1 MCKKFNPENMSTP
14 NRYLLSLILI
24 ICSIGVN
31 ALPIT
36 TLRFEKFPYND
47 KLPSNS
53 VKKIYNDKEGYM
65 WFGTKDGLCRFDGYR
80 TKIFRSSYINYKKL
94 SSNNIQ
100 CIAEDNQNCLWI
112 GTTEGIDIL
121 DKSDYTITPYNNS
134 MVGRD
139 VNDLFVDKT
148 GNIWVATNSRGIIR
162 IDQKKRSHIYQQNAK
177 LGSIPSNRVSSIY
190 QDSQGR
196 IWVMFWKGGLALYQP
211 NQDNFKTLPPI
222 GNYNNPIRM
231 LEDKNHNYWICT
243 WGDGMFSMDLN
254 SVSNSPFTPVSY
266 IKNGK
271 PFKVSNIIYSIVQ
284 DSKMGYLWIIS
295 FSGLDIL
302 EIKDSHTLNI
312 QDSESMFNEPSNKLF
327 HDIIVD
333 RRGNLWLGSVG
344 DGIYKLDYSKSSFQN
359 NSLVSLTKRIGYSP
373 NVYHACEVTNDRV
386 YLVLDR
392 LGLFT
397 LDLRTNILS
406 QSSNP
411 PFQGI
416 QNIQVIY
423 HIKSKHEIWITK
435 EEGNEI
441 YIAQYKPNGSL
452 YNIKSIIIDRANH
465 SAVNNLLEDSHG
477 NVWIGFNQG
486 VYKRSADGKT
496 SLINNKIANVTSIAE
511 DTRGNI
517 WVGTEK
523 QGVFKIQLDINTKR
537 FSRIINFSEK
547 SGNLQSNSIQSVC
560 CGREGGVYI
569 GAREGSLYLYNEDA
583 NKMTD
588 LSNKYGITEDAIQD
602 IVEDNYGLL
611 WISTVKKIIRYNPAN
626 HVSTYYAA
634 SDGVLVSSF
643 SKSAGIRLQNG
654 QIVFGGNKGLCI
666 FSPVATNEQPTSVS
680 KVTITNIDVNNQ
692 SIFDH
697 NNESHFDSQ
706 HNKLILQPED
716 DNLSLEFSA
725 LNYSSAEKIQ
735 YAYRLIGIDKDWVY
749 LGNDRRYVNYANL
762 PAGRYRFEVKAT
774 NENGQWGNQISSL
787 AIVKKAPFY
796 QTWWAYLLY
805 LAIIGGITYFILKNI
820 THRIRLRNELK
831 ISHIEKE
838 KSEELAQIKLRYFTN
853 ISHELLTPLTIIML
867 LIENLQ
873 KKNNG
878 DSSQFEIMKDNIIRL
893 KRLIQQILVF
903 RKTESGNMKLKI
915 RHNDVVAFV
924 NNICQ
929 SNFRP
934 LINEKEI
941 DFSIN
946 VEHESYMAYFDPDKL
961 DKVIYNL
968 LSNAFKHTP
977 KKGSIAV
984 KMSFFPRQD
993 NVFMRLS
1000 VSDTGNGIAEQDI
1013 PHIFKR
1019 FYISSTSDQS
1029 QSHGIGLALTYDL
1042 LQLHKGS
1049 IEVKSQLGEGAVF
1062 TFEIPVTMGCYT
1074 KEELWAEDDKPE
1086 ETVSIPDIVSIGS
1099 TIEIQ
1104 EEPEDKQDFTILVVE
1119 DNQELN
1125 NLIVNYFSNRYT
1137 VLNAKNGV
1145 QALEIVTKNE
1155 IDLVISDVMMPEMDG
1170 LTLCKILKNEVA
1182 TSHIDVL
1189 MLTAKNSTE
1198 DRIDCYNAGAD
1209 AYIAKPFE
1217 MAVLN
1222 ARTRNLIQKRV
1233 QRTTDFKNN
1242 KNINISAMEYGSI
1255 DELFLSQAVLKV
1267 EEKLSDDTFDFD
1279 QFAIDMVTSK
1289 STLYRKLKSLTDLS
1303 PVEFIRNI
1311 RLKHAANMLENN
1323 TGNIADIAFS
1333 VGFSDPKHFSKSF
1346 KIEFGL
1352 TPSEYQKSKKTQK

>member
-1 MCKKFNPENMSTP
+1 MNKKFNPENMSTP

-24 ICSIGVN
+24 ICSVGVN
-31 ALPIT
+31 ALPVT

-47 KLPSNS
+47 KLPSSS

-80 TKIFRSSYINYKKL
+80 TKIFRSSYINHKKL

-121 DKSDYTITPYNNS
+121 DKSNYTITPYNNS
-134 MVGRD
+134 IIGRD
-139 VNDLFVDKT
+139 VNDLYVDKAS
-148 GNIWVATNSRGIIR
+148 NIWVATNSRGVIR
-162 IDQKKRSHIYQQNAK
+162 IDCKKRSHIYQHNEK
-177 LGSIPSNRVSSIY
+177 HGSIPSNRVSSIY
-190 QDSQGR
+190 QDTQGR
-196 IWVMFWKGGLALYQP
+196 IWVMFWKGGIALYQP
-211 NQDNFKTLPPI
+211 NQDNFKTFPPI
-222 GNYNNPIRM
+222 GNTNNPIRM
-231 LEDKNHNYWICT
+231 LEDRNHNYWICT

-254 SVSNSPFTPVSY
+254 KISGNPFTPVSFT
-266 IKNGK
+266 KNGK
-271 PFKVSNIIYSIVQ
+271 PAKMSNIIYSIVQ
-284 DSKMGYLWIIS
+284 DSKKGYLWIIS

-302 EIKDSHTLNI
+302 EKKDSHTLNI
-312 QDSESMFNEPSNKLF
+312 QDSESLFNEPSNNLF

-333 RRGNLWLGSVG
+333 RRGDLWLGSVG
-344 DGIYKLDYSKSSFQN
+344 DGIYKLDYSKSSFQY
-359 NSLVSLTKRIGYSP
+359 NSLVSLTKKIGYSP
-373 NVYHACEVTNDRV
+373 NVYHACETSNSRV

-392 LGLFT
+392 LGLYI
-397 LDLRTNILS
+397 LDLRTGVLT
-406 QSSNP
+406 QSSSS
-411 PFQGI
+411 PFQGT

-423 HIKSKHEIWITK
+423 HVKSKHEIWITK
-435 EEGNEI
+435 EEGNDI
-441 YIAQYKPNGSL
+441 YIAKDQSNGHL
-452 YNIKSIIIDRANH
+452 DNLESIIIDRANH
-465 SAVNNLLEDSHG
+465 SAVNTLLEDSHG
-477 NVWIGFNQG
+477 NIWIGFNQG
-486 VYKRSADGKT
+486 VYKRSAYGKV
-496 SLINNKIANVTSIAE
+496 SLINSKIANVTSIAE
-511 DTRGNI
+511 DRKGNI
-517 WVGTEK
+517 WIGTEK
-523 QGVFKIQLDINTKR
+523 QGVFKIQLDIDKKR

-560 CGREGGVYI
+560 CVKEGSVYI
-569 GAREGSLYLYNEDA
+569 GAREGSLYFYNENTNRMIDI
-583 NKMTD
+583 
-588 LSNKYGITEDAIQD
+588 SNKYGITEDAIQD

-626 HVSTYYAA
+626 HVSTYYTA

-643 SKSAGIRLQNG
+643 SKSTGIKLENG
-654 QIVFGGNKGLCI
+654 QILFGGNKGICL
-666 FSPVATNEQPTSVS
+666 FSPSGTSEHTVSVS

-697 NNESHFDSQ
+697 DNESHFDSQ
-706 HNKLILQPED
+706 QNKLILQPED
-716 DNLSLEFSA
+716 DNISLEFSA
-725 LNYSSAEKIQ
+725 LNYSSAEKTQ

-749 LGNDRRYVNYANL
+749 LGNDRRYVNYTNL
-762 PAGRYRFEVKAT
+762 PAGQYRFEVKAT

-787 AIVKKAPFY
+787 TIVKKSPFY

-805 LAIIGGITYFILKNI
+805 LAIISGTTYFVLKNI
-820 THRIRLRNELK
+820 AHRIQLRNELK

-838 KSEELAQIKLRYFTN
+838 KTEELAQIKLRYFTN

-873 KKNNG
+873 KKNSS

-915 RHNDVVAFV
+915 RQNDIVAFI

-941 DFSIN
+941 NFSIDSEYEN
-946 VEHESYMAYFDPDKL
+946 YIAYFDPDKL

-977 KKGSIAV
+977 RKGSISV
-984 KMSFFPRQD
+984 KMIFVPRLD
-993 NVFMRLS
+993 NIFMRLS
-1000 VSDTGNGIAEQDI
+1000 VSDTGDGIAEQDI

-1019 FYISSTSDQS
+1019 FYISRTSDQS
-1029 QSHGIGLALTYDL
+1029 QSHGIGLALTHDL
-1042 LQLHKGS
+1042 LQIHKGS

-1062 TFEIPVTMGCYT
+1062 TVEIPITQGCYT
-1074 KEELWAEDDKPE
+1074 EEDLWTEEL
-1086 ETVSIPDIVSIGS
+1086 ETNEVLQISEVSPIEV
-1099 TIEIQ
+1099 TAEIQ
-1104 EEPEDKQDFTILVVE
+1104 DEPKVKQNFTILVVE
-1119 DNQELN
+1119 DNQELK
-1125 NLIVNYFSNRYT
+1125 NLIVDYFSNGYN
-1137 VLNAKNGV
+1137 VLNADNGV
-1145 QALEIVTKNE
+1145 EAMEVVTNNE
-1155 IDLVISDVMMPEMDG
+1155 IDLIISDVMMPEMDG
-1170 LTLCKILKNEVA
+1170 LTLCKILKNDVA

-1222 ARTRNLIQKRV
+1222 ARIRNLIQRRLQK
-1233 QRTTDFKNN
+1233 TNDFKNN
-1242 KNINISAMEYGSI
+1242 KEINITTMEYGSI
-1255 DELFLSQAVLKV
+1255 DEVFLSQAVLKV

-1289 STLYRKLKSLTDLS
+1289 STLYRKLKSLTGLS

-1311 RLKHAANMLENN
+1311 RLKHAAQMLINN
-1323 TGNIADIAFS
+1323 KGNISDIAFS
-1333 VGFSDPKHFSKSF
+1333 VGFNDPKNFSKCF
-1346 KIEFGL
+1346 KAEFGL
-1352 TPSEYQKSKKTQK
+1352 TPSEYQKSRKV